1 MSRFSNSITALINQS
16 CYLNIKNCIS
26 HSMAHFRI
34 ASKVKSI
41 HKCVKIV
48 LMKRINNALTWYSE
62 KQNA

>member
-26 HSMAHFRI
+26 HSMAHFR
-34 ASKVKSI
+34 VKSI
-41 HKCVKIV
+41 HKCVKIA
-48 LMKRINNALTWYSE
+48 LMKRINYALTWYSE